1 MAIPPDLLQ
10 AGRLLSRVRGK
21 KSNSCPSGD
30 TWVCNTLLLLL
41 TTLLLHV

>member
-10 AGRLLSRVRGK
+10 AGSLLSRVRGK